1 MKPPEEELEI
11 EMEVDNGC
19 FENACC
25 FLHSYT
31 LVRSD
36 CVAAHRE
43 FIPAAISRHCALM
56 IAVKHVINKCLP
68 LHL

>member
-1 MKPPEEELEI
+1 VKPPEEELDI

-19 FENACC
+19 FQNVCVA
-25 FLHSYT
+25 SYT

>member
-1 MKPPEEELEI
+1 MDVFK
-11 EMEVDNGC
+11 MCV
-19 FENACC
+19 A
-25 FLHSYT
+25 SYT

-56 IAVKHVINKCLP
+56 IAVKNVINKCLP

>member
-19 FENACC
+19 FQ
-25 FLHSYT
+25 
-31 LVRSD
+31 RSD

-43 FIPAAISRHCALM
+43 FIPGAISRHCALM
-56 IAVKHVINKCLP
+56 IAVKNVVNKCLP